1 MFTTIKSHS
10 LYSFGSSTYFVFPCN
25 FCMENPDEKYFGALE
40 SHIRALHT
48 QDCKPMAIKL
58 QALSLV
64 EMAEPVQVRFT
75 LRLRDQWSM
84 WMQDGCQ
91 VYMDSNTASN
101 GSCLMVTWAI
111 FKNHLLEVG
120 LNHDTPNA
128 HDCWFL
134 LFYHVWGPVSIDMHW
149 NSIRLRVR
157 SHMISHYNRGS
168 VLHDDLG
175 GVLGWPW
182 DAYFWALTI
191 SQSRL
196 LARVRSG
203 PQFLRRAIDLLSF

>member
-1 MFTTIKSHS
+1 
-10 LYSFGSSTYFVFPCN
+10 
-25 FCMENPDEKYFGALE
+25 
-40 SHIRALHT
+40 
-48 QDCKPMAIKL
+48 
-58 QALSLV
+58 
-64 EMAEPVQVRFT
+64 MAEPVQVRYT
-75 LRLRDQWSM
+75 LRLRDQRSM

-101 GSCLMVTWAI
+101 GSCLMVTWTI

-134 LFYHVWGPVSIDMHW
+134 LFYHVWGPASIDMHW

-168 VLHDDLG
+168 VTTPTWWFGRCVGMALG
-175 GVLGWPW
+175 
-182 DAYFWALTI
+182 
-191 SQSRL
+191 RL
-196 LARVRSG
+196 LLGSHNFTVTALGSCAKWPSIPKESHWFVIILRSRISIYD
-203 PQFLRRAIDLLSF
+203 QCLK